1 MPRVVQ
7 LAVIALAGCAESLPS
22 GGDPGAPF
30 FPVYDPAEILVLDD
44 DLIAVGATMGGARSE
59 ADLRD
64 FADCVIAGYALNNGY
79 EFARHLSTN
88 VTGRAGVWR
97 ADAVYTI
104 SPERPAG
111 DFVIDAADW
120 ADKCKRDGIPT
131 V

>member
-1 MPRVVQ
+1 M
-7 LAVIALAGCAESLPS
+7 
-22 GGDPGAPF
+22 
-30 FPVYDPAEILVLDD
+30 LDR
-44 DLIAVGATMGGARSE
+44 DLIAVAVTMGGARSE

-64 FADCVIAGYALNNGY
+64 FADCAIAGYALDNGY

-111 DFVIDAADW
+111 DFVIDASEW